1 MITLLHREYG
11 LSFQCEMAISPC
23 FTQHRRRVVSAS
35 WFQDGPR
42 SFWSAS
48 VVSSLHWFKWG
59 NNGLSLHRRLETM
72 SWLQFGHV
80 GTDLVIQST
89 GQIIGN
95 HLSQYSMKGKFGNST
110 WWVMTVSK
118 VANKLKVVFLD
129 SYALV
134 WHHIRSSIIDG
145 VTARRSHQFQSLKT
159 GALTESLH
167 CISLLCSDLWAII
180 TSSVDPTIDEIQYD
194 VIWG

>member
-1 MITLLHREYG
+1 MAYHSKMKWRFHHVSPNIGEE
-11 LSFQCEMAISPC
+11 SFQLHDFKVDLGASDLLPSCLLSIDSNEATTGCPC
-23 FTQHRRRVVSAS
+23 TIT
-35 WFQDGPR
+35 
-42 SFWSAS
+42 
-48 VVSSLHWFKWG
+48 
-59 NNGLSLHRRLETM
+59 ETM

-95 HLSQYSMKGKFGNST
+95 HLSQNSMKGKFGNST

-134 WHHIRSSIIDG
+134 WHHIRSSIFDG

-167 CISLLCSDLWAII
+167 CMSLLCSDRWAII

-194 VIWG
+194 VLWG